1 MAAGARVFW
10 CIRKEGTVLLHDFLH
25 LKAPGHWI
33 NDPNGFIYYKGLYH
47 LFYQHFPYLP
57 RWGTMHWGHAV
68 SDDLVHW
75 EHRGIALYPSK
86 AYDRNGVF
94 SGSAVEVDGALYL
107 YYTAI
112 RYDEENPDNIHR
124 ALDNRFKASQALVI
138 SPDGVTFD
146 NLDAKRQVLPVPAA
160 PEAGDPQNTRDPK
173 VWRAADG
180 SFRMVLGST
189 REGVGQLLF
198 YRSAD
203 GLTWTCAGRFGDP
216 ALGTTLECPDLFC
229 LDGRWVL
236 LGSPMGITADGL
248 QYPDQ
253 STWMPVD
260 FDETTCRLAL
270 QGAPAMVDWG
280 LDLYAPQTTLDEAG
294 HRVLIGWM
302 RMPRPVEDA
311 PDGRAPWRGM
321 MSLPRLVEWRE
332 GQLCFPVHP
341 HVTACFTQPA
351 EGLAPLA
358 EHKPVRLQG
367 TLRSG
372 QTWNVGGYRLW
383 MEDGCLCSDR
393 SAVFDGLPGYRLTA
407 RTPALG
413 QDTCDLDIFVTD
425 HLVEIFL
432 DSGRYVLSH
441 VVFGLDGTLEG
452 DFNTVTTVRA

>member
-160 PEAGDPQNTRDPK
+160 PEAGDPQNTRDP
-173 VWRAADG
+173 
-180 SFRMVLGST
+180 
-189 REGVGQLLF
+189 
-198 YRSAD
+198 
-203 GLTWTCAGRFGDP
+203 
-216 ALGTTLECPDLFC
+216 
-229 LDGRWVL
+229 
-236 LGSPMGITADGL
+236 
-248 QYPDQ
+248 
-253 STWMPVD
+253 
-260 FDETTCRLAL
+260 
-270 QGAPAMVDWG
+270 
-280 LDLYAPQTTLDEAG
+280 
-294 HRVLIGWM
+294 
-302 RMPRPVEDA
+302 
-311 PDGRAPWRGM
+311 
-321 MSLPRLVEWRE
+321 
-332 GQLCFPVHP
+332 
-341 HVTACFTQPA
+341 
-351 EGLAPLA
+351 
-358 EHKPVRLQG
+358 
-367 TLRSG
+367 
-372 QTWNVGGYRLW
+372 
-383 MEDGCLCSDR
+383 
-393 SAVFDGLPGYRLTA
+393 
-407 RTPALG
+407 
-413 QDTCDLDIFVTD
+413 
-425 HLVEIFL
+425 
-432 DSGRYVLSH
+432 
-441 VVFGLDGTLEG
+441 
-452 DFNTVTTVRA
+452 

>member
-1 MAAGARVFW
+1 MKRHFW
-10 CIRKEGTVLLHDFLH
+10 RQALH
-25 LKAPGHWI
+25 LEPPAGWL
-33 NDPNGFIYYKGLYH
+33 NDPNGLAWFGGKYH
-47 LFYQHFPYLP
+47 VFFQYCPQSAQGRGPKC
-57 RWGTMHWGHAV
+57 WGHYE
-68 SDDLVHW
+68 SPDLVNW
-75 EHRGIALYPSK
+75 TFTGAPLQPGGPCDRGD
-86 AYDRNGVF
+86 AY
-94 SGSAVEVDGALYL
+94 SGSAAEENGTLWL
-107 YYTAI
+107 YYTGN
-112 RYDEENPDNIHR
+112 Y
-124 ALDNRFKASQALVI
+124 KASGQHDYILTGRDHNTLRVAF
-138 SPDGVTFD
+138 DGRACVGEKQLLLSNAD
-146 NLDAKRQVLPVPAA
+146 Y
-160 PEAGDPQNTRDPK
+160 PEDCTLHVRDPK

-260 FDETTCRLAL
+260 FDETTCHFAL

-280 LDLYAPQTTLDEAG
+280 LDLYAPQTTLDEEG
-294 HRVLIGWM
+294 RRVLIGWM
-302 RMPRPVEDA
+302 RMPRPVEDE
-311 PDGRAPWRGM
+311 PNGRAPWRGM

-332 GQLCFPVHP
+332 GHLCFPIHP

-383 MEDGCLCSDR
+383 MEDGCLCTDR

-413 QDTCDLDIFVTD
+413 QDACDLDIFVTD

-432 DSGRYVLSH
+432 DGGRYVLSH
-441 VVFGLDGTLEG
+441 VLFGLDGTLEG